1 MSSVKWIVRRS
12 EVAAKPSF
20 TWQEPVGYILTKV
33 LLELPVNSPADFI
46 LRIRLFMA
54 FTNKLSSIYLHLL
67 SFWLMQRSLSF
78 SGLCSEIHTNRD
90 FPIDWEPRNWAAFC
104 AFCHILTRLCLF
116 NIILGSSKYLQL
128 TVVQDGW
135 VDTLFI
141 PWRKFTNSS
150 SIHKHFRHKINTNKY
165 CKHCKDYEN

>member
-1 MSSVKWIVRRS
+1 MKSEEVRGRS
-12 EVAAKPSF
+12 QAKF
-20 TWQEPVGYILTKV
+20 YMTRACGIHTDE
-33 LLELPVNSPADFI
+33 SPAGVTREFPSGFHSQDQTI
-46 LRIRLFMA
+46 YGWA

-104 AFCHILTRLCLF
+104 AFCDILTRLCLF

-150 SIHKHFRHKINTNKY
+150 SIHNHFRHKINTNKY